1 MLKHALTVQR
11 TLTTGER
18 EVVGTLAE
26 NRQGVFFQYD
36 AGYLTKHEN
45 SLSPFRLKH
54 SSELQRAPNDTHCGL
69 HGVFADSLPD
79 GWGLYVMDRV
89 FRQHGYVP
97 QQVTALE
104 RLAFLGDNCLGALSY
119 TPALELSSEGKAAA
133 NPSNGTST
141 DSSNQATQAT
151 RAIQFHETVDTQ
163 SLRELGKSA
172 VQEFEGSLIGDGVFL
187 KQLMAASGS
196 GGARPKLTVTKT
208 ASDDYS
214 TRQDAVGEKLIIKL
228 TSEKFALQHYESVIE
243 YIYLQMARELGIDVP
258 DCELL
263 HVGNGRYWLQLSRF
277 DCPADNPQG
286 RYHMVSA
293 CGLLDAP
300 FRQPSLDYVDLI
312 KAARLLCGV
321 QHAQQM
327 LKRALFNFAMVNQD
341 DHSKNFAF
349 LADDTDNWRLSPCY
363 DVVYSPSPYG
373 EHMTA
378 FNGNGKYPD
387 KNALMQMAL
396 QAGFANSKP
405 VYAMLDE
412 IYDVAQQFGGKA
424 KQHGVPDA
432 LIGEMQRAIEERMG
446 RLR

>member
-1 MLKHALTVQR
+1 MLKQPLTVQR

-26 NRQGVFFQYD
+26 SRQGVFFQYD
-36 AGYLTKHEN
+36 AGYLSKHEN

-54 SSELQRAPNDTHCGL
+54 SSELQRAPNDIHYGL

-89 FRQHGYVP
+89 FRQHGYAP

-119 TPALELSSEGKAAA
+119 TPALELSPEWNAAA
-133 NPSNGTST
+133 YHSNGTST
-141 DSSNQATQAT
+141 GNSNQATQP
-151 RAIQFHETVDTQ
+151 HETVDAQ
-163 SLRELGKSA
+163 SLVELGKSA
-172 VQEFEGSLIGDGVFL
+172 VQEFEGSLTGDGTFL

-208 ASDDYS
+208 ASGEYS

-228 TSEKFALQHYESVIE
+228 TSDKFALQHYESVIE
-243 YIYLQMARELGIDVP
+243 YIYLLMAREVGIDVP
-258 DCELL
+258 DFELL
-263 HVGNGRYWLQLSRF
+263 DVGDGRYWLQLSRF

-300 FRQPSLDYVDLI
+300 FRHPSLDYIDLI
-312 KAARLLCGV
+312 KVTRLLCGV

-327 LKRALFNFAMVNQD
+327 LKRALFNFVMVNQD

-349 LADDTDNWRLSPCY
+349 LADDADNWRPSPCY

-387 KNALMQMAL
+387 KNALEQMAL

-412 IYDVAQQFGGKA
+412 IYDVAQRFSDKA
-424 KQHGVPDA
+424 KQYGVSDA
-432 LIGEMQRAIEERMG
+432 LIGEIQREIERHVEFRKNI
-446 RLR
+446 